1 MNYYFAMKKYY
12 IKTPY
17 RLLIMHCFEILV
29 QKKKAAKRRK
39 FETMLD
45 IEGFVREDEEIDD
58 VVYCKLHCSFPRL
71 CKEAERVKLQMPLTN
86 VSEAKAVFRRKNRAC
101 QQHSHNANF
110 HWNFQK
116 YLVSI
121 LCPIIV

>member
-1 MNYYFAMKKYY
+1 MKKCY

-17 RLLIMHCFEILV
+17 RLLIMQCFEILL
-29 QKKKAAKRRK
+29 QKKKAARRRK

-45 IEGFVREDEEIDD
+45 IEGFVREDEEIDG

-86 VSEAKAVFRRKNRAC
+86 VSRTVCRQRDLAYPTGL
-101 QQHSHNANF
+101 
-110 HWNFQK
+110 K
-116 YLVSI
+116 YTQNLI
-121 LCPIIV
+121 